1 MSRPSLHVSA
11 RLLFG
16 VGLLALAAVPLIF
29 QDTVRFL
36 EAGLAARLFGF
47 GANTLTVPDAN
58 IVWFGLGQPGAF
70 GLRITAECSS
80 ALMLAPGIALGAA
93 LLLAP
98 RLRASRIVLGLII
111 ASAVAIVGNQIRI
124 GMIRSLIGE
133 LGLTSGYNWGHLIVG
148 PAITLFLGAG
158 GIYLLVRIAASG
170 QSHPVVTC
178 RP

>member
-1 MSRPSLHVSA
+1 MSRPSLHVSG

-47 GANTLTVPDAN
+47 GAETLTVPHAN
-58 IVWFGLGQPGAF
+58 IVWFGLGQSGAF
-70 GLRITAECSS
+70 GLRITPQCSA
-80 ALMLAPGIALGAA
+80 ALLLAPGIALGAA

-98 RLRASRIVLGLII
+98 RLRASRIALALIVTSVL
-111 ASAVAIVGNQIRI
+111 AVLGNQIRI
-124 GMIRSLIGE
+124 GMIRSLVGE
-133 LGLTSGYNWGHLIVG
+133 LGLTNGYNWGHLIVG

-170 QSHPVVTC
+170 QSDPVVAC
-178 RP
+178 RS